1 MVIQIDSAG
10 LSAIYAASQ
19 SVTLVRS
26 VQVVVETWA
35 ASEARVAAAPAGVAW
50 QAFQPLASNTVE
62 WDDEYCAFATTTPL
76 GPGAVL
82 AINAQSPPMQLGLAE
97 VFRNGGFT
105 TQPQGG
111 SAHVV
116 ANASSSGS
124 YAFGL
129 MQSATINDVSALA
142 PISAVPVLYNQAA
155 FVSPADVISI
165 FLSSATTGGTVLP
178 VPSNAFS
185 VAASAGATGPTIG
198 FNDRTNMFFQLA

>member
-1 MVIQIDSAG
+1 
-10 LSAIYAASQ
+10 
-19 SVTLVRS
+19 
-26 VQVVVETWA
+26 
-35 ASEARVAAAPAGVAW
+35 
-50 QAFQPLASNTVE
+50 
-62 WDDEYCAFATTTPL
+62 
-76 GPGAVL
+76 
-82 AINAQSPPMQLGLAE
+82 
-97 VFRNGGFT
+97 
-105 TQPQGG
+105 
-111 SAHVV
+111 
-116 ANASSSGS
+116 
-124 YAFGL
+124 